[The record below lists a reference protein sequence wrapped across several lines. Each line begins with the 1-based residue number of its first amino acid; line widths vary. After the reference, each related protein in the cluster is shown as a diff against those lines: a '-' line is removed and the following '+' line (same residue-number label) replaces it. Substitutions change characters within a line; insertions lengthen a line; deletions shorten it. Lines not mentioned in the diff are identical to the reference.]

1 MTAIKTTNIVEGNLA
16 QEPKYFPQGQYVARI
31 VFRIMH
37 TDRKL
42 NPQTN
47 QWEDGRTTAVDVNF
61 YGLAAERYAQ
71 TIQQQPDAFAKGTAV
86 VAWGE
91 LSDRLNTWT
100 DRDGNPQATPV
111 INGTR
116 IIPNQLVNQRRAN
129 RQQSNSTSLPQYTN
143 AVPEQDP
150 WRDNRHRPEP
160 SRTATGGRSTMTAP
174 SIRMKKGTWK
184 WNASKPLI

>member
-1 MTAIKTTNIVEGNLA
+1 MTAIKTANIIEGNLA
-16 QEPKYFPQGQYVARI
+16 TEPKYFPKGQYVARL

-42 NPQTN
+42 NQQTG

-61 YGLAAERYAQ
+61 YGATAERYAQ
-71 TIQQQPDAFAKGTAV
+71 TIQQQPDVFAKGTAV

-91 LSDRLNTWT
+91 LSDRSNVWI
-100 DRDGNPQATPV
+100 DRDGTPQSTSV

-129 RQQSNSTSLPQYTN
+129 RQQSNSTILPQYTN

-150 WRDNRHRPEP
+150 W
-160 SRTATGGRSTMTAP
+160 AGQQAQ
-174 SIRMKKGTWK
+174 
-184 WNASKPLI
+184 A

>member
-1 MTAIKTTNIVEGNLA
+1 MTAIKTTNIIEGNLA
-16 QEPKYFPQGQYVARI
+16 TEPKYFPKGQYVARL

-42 NPQTN
+42 NQQTG

-61 YGLAAERYAQ
+61 YGATAERYAQ
-71 TIQQQPDAFAKGTAV
+71 TIQQQPDVFAKGTAV

-91 LSDRLNTWT
+91 LSDRPNTWI
-100 DRDGNPQATPV
+100 DRDGTPQATSV

-129 RQQSNSTSLPQYTN
+129 RQQSTSTSLPQQTN

-150 WRDNRHRPEP
+150 W
-160 SRTATGGRSTMTAP
+160 
-174 SIRMKKGTWK
+174 
-184 WNASKPLI
+184 ASQQPQL

>member
-1 MTAIKTTNIVEGNLA
+1 MTAIKTTNIIEGNLA
-16 QEPKYFPQGQYVARI
+16 TEPKYFPKGQYVARL

-42 NPQTN
+42 NQQTG

-61 YGLAAERYAQ
+61 YGVTAERYAQ
-71 TIQQQPDAFAKGTAV
+71 TIQQQADVFAKGTAV

-91 LSDRLNTWT
+91 LSDRPNTWI
-100 DRDGNPQATPV
+100 DRDGTPQATSV

-129 RQQSNSTSLPQYTN
+129 RQQSTSTSLPQQTN

-150 WRDNRHRPEP
+150 W
-160 SRTATGGRSTMTAP
+160 
-174 SIRMKKGTWK
+174 
-184 WNASKPLI
+184 ASQQPLL

>member
-16 QEPKYFPQGQYVARI
+16 QEPKYFPKGQYVARI

-61 YGLAAERYAQ
+61 YGLAA
-71 TIQQQPDAFAKGTAV
+71 
-86 VAWGE
+86 WGE
-91 LSDRLNTWT
+91 LSDRPNTWI
-100 DRDGNPQATPV
+100 DRDGTPQATSV

-129 RQQSNSTSLPQYTN
+129 RQQSNSTILPQYTN

-150 WRDNRHRPEP
+150 W
-160 SRTATGGRSTMTAP
+160 AGQQAQ
-174 SIRMKKGTWK
+174 
-184 WNASKPLI
+184 A

>member
-16 QEPKYFPQGQYVARI
+16 QEPKYFPKGQYVARI

-47 QWEDGRTTAVDVNF
+47 QWEGGRTTAVDVNF

-71 TIQQQPDAFAKGTAV
+71 TIQQQADVFAKGTAV

-91 LSDRLNTWT
+91 LSDRPNTWI
-100 DRDGNPQATPV
+100 DRDGTPQATSV

-129 RQQSNSTSLPQYTN
+129 RQQSNSTILPQYTN

-150 WRDNRHRPEP
+150 W
-160 SRTATGGRSTMTAP
+160 AGQQAQ
-174 SIRMKKGTWK
+174 
-184 WNASKPLI
+184 A

>member
-16 QEPKYFPQGQYVARI
+16 QEPKYFPKGQYVARI

-47 QWEDGRTTAVDVNF
+47 QREDGRTTAVDVNF

-71 TIQQQPDAFAKGTAV
+71 TIQQQADVFAKGTAV

-91 LSDRLNTWT
+91 LSDRPNTWI
-100 DRDGNPQATPV
+100 DRDGTPQATSV

-129 RQQSNSTSLPQYTN
+129 RQQSNSTILPQYTN
-143 AVPEQDP
+143 AIPEQDP
-150 WRDNRHRPEP
+150 W
-160 SRTATGGRSTMTAP
+160 AGQQAQ
-174 SIRMKKGTWK
+174 
-184 WNASKPLI
+184 A

>member
-1 MTAIKTTNIVEGNLA
+1 MTAIKTTNLIEGNLA
-16 QEPKYFPQGQYVARI
+16 TEPKYFPKGQYVARI

-47 QWEDGRTTAVDVNF
+47 MWEDGRTTAVDVNF

-71 TIQQQPDAFAKGTAV
+71 TIQQQPDVFAKGTAV

-100 DRDGNPQATPV
+100 DRDGTPQATSV

-129 RQQSNSTSLPQYTN
+129 RQQSTSISLPQQTN

-150 WRDNRHRPEP
+150 WVGQPQ
-160 SRTATGGRSTMTAP
+160 M
-174 SIRMKKGTWK
+174 
-184 WNASKPLI
+184 

>member
-16 QEPKYFPQGQYVARI
+16 QEPKYFPKGQYVA
-31 VFRIMH
+31 RIMH

-71 TIQQQPDAFAKGTAV
+71 TIQQQADVFAKGTAV

-91 LSDRLNTWT
+91 LSDRPNTWI
-100 DRDGNPQATPV
+100 DRDGTPQATSV

-129 RQQSNSTSLPQYTN
+129 RQQSNSTILPQYTN

-150 WRDNRHRPEP
+150 W
-160 SRTATGGRSTMTAP
+160 AGQQAQ
-174 SIRMKKGTWK
+174 
-184 WNASKPLI
+184 A

>member
-1 MTAIKTTNIVEGNLA
+1 MTTIKTANIIEGNLA
-16 QEPKYFPQGQYVARI
+16 TEPKYFPKGQYVARI

-47 QWEDGRTTAVDVNF
+47 MWEDGRTTAVDVNF

-71 TIQQQPDAFAKGTAV
+71 TIQQQPDVFAKGTAV

-100 DRDGNPQATPV
+100 DRDGTPQATSV

-129 RQQSNSTSLPQYTN
+129 RQQSTSISLPQQTN

-150 WRDNRHRPEP
+150 WVGQPQ
-160 SRTATGGRSTMTAP
+160 M
-174 SIRMKKGTWK
+174 
-184 WNASKPLI
+184 

>member
-1 MTAIKTTNIVEGNLA
+1 MTAIKTANIVEGNLA
-16 QEPKYFPQGQYVARI
+16 QEPKYFPEGQYAARI

-37 TDRKL
+37 TDRRL

-61 YGLAAERYAQ
+61 YGPAAERYAQ
-71 TIQQQPDAFAKGTAV
+71 AIQQQPDAFAKGTAV

-91 LSDRLNTWT
+91 LSDRPNTWT

-116 IIPNQLVNQRRAN
+116 IIPNQLVNR
-129 RQQSNSTSLPQYTN
+129 
-143 AVPEQDP
+143 V
-150 WRDNRHRPEP
+150 
-160 SRTATGGRSTMTAP
+160 AP
-174 SIRMKKGTWK
+174 A
-184 WNASKPLI
+184 ASKPIPPACRNTPTRSRNRIRGSASSHKREKTRKRP

>member
-42 NPQTN
+42 NPQT
-47 QWEDGRTTAVDVNF
+47 
-61 YGLAAERYAQ
+61 
-71 TIQQQPDAFAKGTAV
+71 IQQQPDAFAKGTAV
-86 VAWGE
+86 AAWGE
-91 LSDRLNTWT
+91 LSDRPNTWT

-150 WRDNRHRPEP
+150 W
-160 SRTATGGRSTMTAP
+160 AGQQAQ
-174 SIRMKKGTWK
+174 
-184 WNASKPLI
+184 A

>member
-1 MTAIKTTNIVEGNLA
+1 MTAIKTTNIIEGNLA
-16 QEPKYFPQGQYVARI
+16 TEPKYFPKGQYVARI

-71 TIQQQPDAFAKGTAV
+71 TIQQQPDVFAKGTAV

-100 DRDGNPQATPV
+100 DRDGTPQATSV

-129 RQQSNSTSLPQYTN
+129 RQQSTSISLPQQTN

-150 WRDNRHRPEP
+150 WVGQPQ
-160 SRTATGGRSTMTAP
+160 M
-174 SIRMKKGTWK
+174 
-184 WNASKPLI
+184 

>member
-1 MTAIKTTNIVEGNLA
+1 M
-16 QEPKYFPQGQYVARI
+16 ARI

-71 TIQQQPDAFAKGTAV
+71 TIQQQADVFAKGTAV

-91 LSDRLNTWT
+91 LSDRPNTWI
-100 DRDGNPQATPV
+100 DRDGTPQATSV

-129 RQQSNSTSLPQYTN
+129 RQQSNSTILPQYTN

-150 WRDNRHRPEP
+150 W
-160 SRTATGGRSTMTAP
+160 AGQQAQ
-174 SIRMKKGTWK
+174 
-184 WNASKPLI
+184 A

>member
-1 MTAIKTTNIVEGNLA
+1 MTAIKTANIVEGNLA
-16 QEPKYFPQGQYVARI
+16 QEPKYFPEGQYVARI

-37 TDRKL
+37 TDRRL

-61 YGLAAERYAQ
+61 YGPAAERYAQ

-91 LSDRLNTWT
+91 LSDHPDTWT

-111 INGTR
+111 INA
-116 IIPNQLVNQRRAN
+116 RA
-129 RQQSNSTSLPQYTN
+129 SSPTSSSTS
-143 AVPEQDP
+143 V
-150 WRDNRHRPEP
+150 
-160 SRTATGGRSTMTAP
+160 AP
-174 SIRMKKGTWK
+174 A
-184 WNASKPLI
+184 ASKPIPPACRNTPTRHRNRTRGSASSHKREKTRKRP

>member
-1 MTAIKTTNIVEGNLA
+1 MTAIKTANIIEGNLA
-16 QEPKYFPQGQYVARI
+16 TEPKYFPKGQYVARL

-42 NPQTN
+42 NQQTG

-61 YGLAAERYAQ
+61 YGATAERYAQ
-71 TIQQQPDAFAKGTAV
+71 TIQQQPDVFAKGTAV

-91 LSDRLNTWT
+91 LSDRSNVWI
-100 DRDGNPQATPV
+100 DRDGTPQATSV

-129 RQQSNSTSLPQYTN
+129 RQQSNSTSLPKYTN

-150 WRDNRHRPEP
+150 W
-160 SRTATGGRSTMTAP
+160 AGQQAQ
-174 SIRMKKGTWK
+174 
-184 WNASKPLI
+184 A

>member
-16 QEPKYFPQGQYVARI
+16 QEPKYFPKGQYVARI

-71 TIQQQPDAFAKGTAV
+71 TIQQQPDVFAKGTAV

-91 LSDRLNTWT
+91 LSDRPNTWI
-100 DRDGNPQATPV
+100 DRDGTPQATSV

-129 RQQSNSTSLPQYTN
+129 RQQSTSISLPQQTN

-150 WRDNRHRPEP
+150 W
-160 SRTATGGRSTMTAP
+160 AGQQAQ
-174 SIRMKKGTWK
+174 
-184 WNASKPLI
+184 A

>member
-1 MTAIKTTNIVEGNLA
+1 MTAIKTTNIIEGNLA
-16 QEPKYFPQGQYVARI
+16 TEPKYFPKGQYVARI

-61 YGLAAERYAQ
+61 YGATAERYAQ

-86 VAWGE
+86 AAWGE
-91 LSDRLNTWT
+91 LSDRPNTWT
-100 DRDGNPQATPV
+100 DRDGNPSH
-111 INGTR
+111 TR
-116 IIPNQLVNQRRAN
+116 HQRHAHHPNQLVNQRRAN
-129 RQQSNSTSLPQYTN
+129 RQQSNPTSLPQYAN

-150 WRDNRHRPEP
+150 W
-160 SRTATGGRSTMTAP
+160 AGQQAQ
-174 SIRMKKGTWK
+174 
-184 WNASKPLI
+184 A

>member
-1 MTAIKTTNIVEGNLA
+1 MTAIKTANIIEGNLA
-16 QEPKYFPQGQYVARI
+16 TEPKYFPKGQYVARL

-42 NPQTN
+42 NQQTG

-61 YGLAAERYAQ
+61 YGATAERYAQ
-71 TIQQQPDAFAKGTAV
+71 TIQQQPDVFAKGTAV

-91 LSDRLNTWT
+91 LSDRSNVWI
-100 DRDGNPQATPV
+100 DRDGTPQATSV

-129 RQQSNSTSLPQYTN
+129 RQQSTSTSLPQQTN

-150 WRDNRHRPEP
+150 W
-160 SRTATGGRSTMTAP
+160 
-174 SIRMKKGTWK
+174 
-184 WNASKPLI
+184 ASQQPQL

>member
-1 MTAIKTTNIVEGNLA
+1 MTAIKTANIIEGNLA
-16 QEPKYFPQGQYVARI
+16 TEPKYFPKGQYVARL

-42 NPQTN
+42 NQQTG

-61 YGLAAERYAQ
+61 YGATAERYAQ
-71 TIQQQPDAFAKGTAV
+71 TIQQQPDVFAKGTAV

-91 LSDRLNTWT
+91 LSDRPNTWI
-100 DRDGNPQATPV
+100 DRDGTPQATSV

-129 RQQSNSTSLPQYTN
+129 RQQSNSTILPQYTN

-150 WRDNRHRPEP
+150 W
-160 SRTATGGRSTMTAP
+160 AGQQAQ
-174 SIRMKKGTWK
+174 
-184 WNASKPLI
+184 A

>member
-16 QEPKYFPQGQYVARI
+16 QEPKYFPKGQYVARI

-47 QWEDGRTTAVDVNF
+47 QWEDGRTTRRGRELLRRYSRTVRADHPTTAGRVRQRHGSGRMGRTVRPSQHVD
-61 YGLAAERYAQ
+61 R
-71 TIQQQPDAFAKGTAV
+71 P
-86 VAWGE
+86 
-91 LSDRLNTWT
+91 R
-100 DRDGNPQATPV
+100 RHPQATPV

-150 WRDNRHRPEP
+150 W
-160 SRTATGGRSTMTAP
+160 AGQQAQ
-174 SIRMKKGTWK
+174 
-184 WNASKPLI
+184 A

>member
-1 MTAIKTTNIVEGNLA
+1 MTAIKTTNIIEGNLA
-16 QEPKYFPQGQYVARI
+16 TEPKYFPKGQYVARI

-42 NPQTN
+42 NPQT
-47 QWEDGRTTAVDVNF
+47 
-61 YGLAAERYAQ
+61 
-71 TIQQQPDAFAKGTAV
+71 IQQQADVFAKGTAV

-91 LSDRLNTWT
+91 LSDRPNTWI
-100 DRDGNPQATPV
+100 DRDGTPQATSV

-129 RQQSNSTSLPQYTN
+129 RQQSASTSLPQQTN

-150 WRDNRHRPEP
+150 WAGQQPQ
-160 SRTATGGRSTMTAP
+160 
-174 SIRMKKGTWK
+174 
-184 WNASKPLI
+184 L

>member
-1 MTAIKTTNIVEGNLA
+1 MTAIMTANIIEGNLA
-16 QEPKYFPQGQYVARI
+16 TEPKYFPKGQYVARI

-47 QWEDGRTTAVDVNF
+47 MWEDGRTTAVDVNF

-71 TIQQQPDAFAKGTAV
+71 TIQQQPDVFAKGTAV

-91 LSDRLNTWT
+91 LSERLNTWT
-100 DRDGNPQATPV
+100 DRDGTPQATSV

-129 RQQSNSTSLPQYTN
+129 RQQSTSISLPQQTN

-150 WRDNRHRPEP
+150 WVGQPQ
-160 SRTATGGRSTMTAP
+160 M
-174 SIRMKKGTWK
+174 
-184 WNASKPLI
+184 

>member
-16 QEPKYFPQGQYVARI
+16 TEPKYFPKGQYVARI

-71 TIQQQPDAFAKGTAV
+71 TVQQQPDVFAKGTAV

-91 LSDRLNTWT
+91 LSDRPNTWI
-100 DRDGNPQATPV
+100 DRDGTPQATSV

-129 RQQSNSTSLPQYTN
+129 RQQSNSTSLPQYVN

-150 WRDNRHRPEP
+150 W
-160 SRTATGGRSTMTAP
+160 AGQQAQ
-174 SIRMKKGTWK
+174 
-184 WNASKPLI
+184 A

>member
-1 MTAIKTTNIVEGNLA
+1 MTAIKTANIIEGNLA
-16 QEPKYFPQGQYVARI
+16 TEPKYFPKGQYVARI

-47 QWEDGRTTAVDVNF
+47 MWEDGRTTAVDVNF

-71 TIQQQPDAFAKGTAV
+71 TIQQQPDVFAKGTAV

-91 LSDRLNTWT
+91 LSERLNTWT
-100 DRDGNPQATPV
+100 DRDGTPQATSV

-129 RQQSNSTSLPQYTN
+129 RQQSTSISLPQQTN

-150 WRDNRHRPEP
+150 WVGQPQ
-160 SRTATGGRSTMTAP
+160 M
-174 SIRMKKGTWK
+174 
-184 WNASKPLI
+184 